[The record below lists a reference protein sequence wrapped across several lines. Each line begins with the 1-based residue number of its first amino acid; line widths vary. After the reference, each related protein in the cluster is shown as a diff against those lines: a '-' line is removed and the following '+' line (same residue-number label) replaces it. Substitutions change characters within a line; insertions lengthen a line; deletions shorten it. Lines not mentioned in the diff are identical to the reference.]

1 MSRLSHFVCARMF
14 PLAAAGVCL
23 GSGCETITEKLTQ
36 KATESALEL
45 ALEKQVGGEVQIDE
59 GGASFK
65 GKDKAGRE
73 VIYDARSGK
82 VPDDWPKDI
91 PVYPN
96 TKVKASLQ
104 GNGTRT
110 LMMESEDSPDKV
122 VAFYKSKLSSL
133 EEEASMNT
141 NGSWLLSFKD
151 KPGKRTVM
159 VTAALENEKTALN
172 LAVNDDQR

>member
-1 MSRLSHFVCARMF
+1 MF
-14 PLAAAGVCL
+14 PLAVAGAWL
-23 GSGCETITEKLTQ
+23 GSGCEAITEKVTQ
-36 KATESALEL
+36 KVTESAIEH
-45 ALEKQVGGEVQIDE
+45 AIEKQVGGEVQIDE

-65 GKDKAGRE
+65 GKDNEGRD
-73 VIYDARSGK
+73 ITYDARSGK
-82 VPDDWPKDI
+82 VPDNWPKDI

-110 LMMESEDSPDKV
+110 LMMESEDSPDEV

-133 EEEASMNT
+133 EEEASVSS

-159 VTAALENEKTALN
+159 VTASRENEKTALN
-172 LAVNDDQR
+172 LAVNDEQP

>member
-36 KATESALEL
+36 KATEAAIEH
-45 ALEKQVGGEVQIDE
+45 ATEKQVGGEVEIDE

-65 GKDKAGRE
+65 GKDSQGRD

-96 TKVKASLQ
+96 TKVTASLQ
-104 GNGTRT
+104 GSGSRT
-110 LMMESEDSPDKV
+110 LMLESQDSPDKV
-122 VAFYKSKLSSL
+122 IEFYKSKLASL
-133 EEEASMNT
+133 SEDAVMNT
-141 NGSWLLSFKD
+141 DGTWLVLFKD
-151 KPGKRTVM
+151 KPGKRSVIVTVSP
-159 VTAALENEKTALN
+159 NNDKTSVN
-172 LAVNDDQR
+172 LAVTEDQR